1 MKVFYHLLDSATVNA
16 WILYKT
22 ARQEK
27 GEWNMAAQKRHTL
40 AWFKESVILSLC
52 GSYSSR
58 KMRSFGEVK
67 PTPSIPRERSLQTI
81 TQHQIQPMVNI
92 PEFEGK
98 PTQGRCCV
106 CNQPK
111 RTACIAC
118 LHVYCYECLKATPG
132 TAVVT
137 TLQKV

>member
-1 MKVFYHLLDSATVNA
+1 
-16 WILYKT
+16 
-22 ARQEK
+22 
-27 GEWNMAAQKRHTL
+27 
-40 AWFKESVILSLC
+40 
-52 GSYSSR
+52 
-58 KMRSFGEVK
+58 MRSFGEVK

-81 TQHQIQPMVNI
+81 TQHQIQSMVNI
-92 PEFEGK
+92 PEYEGK

-132 TAVVT
+132 TAVIT
-137 TLQKV
+137 TLQKSSIGLCEDQLQLIPHTGINDPAESTQHTTHDTDTDSDGDSEGDTENDSDI